1 MAESKINI
9 SSNDVSSNNVSSNV
23 IMEESN
29 IDVSKNI
36 VIFIG
41 KWNKILEIDIKNI
54 NTQIQNNKKILIL
67 VVNDVPKN
75 DENISI
81 DSIVENLNKTFKN
94 HIDLNNVTIQVIPK
108 ISEILYEKNYKIS
121 SNLMRDQIFYITKAF
136 SWRAVG
142 TLDTIFLA
150 WLITKDP
157 LTGLTIGAA
166 EFITKTVLYYFHD
179 LLWDKCIRHLKCCK
193 R

>member
-1 MAESKINI
+1 
-9 SSNDVSSNNVSSNV
+9 
-23 IMEESN
+23 MEKKLIQEIKRIKELSN
-29 IDVSKNI
+29 INEGSINETLLSDIKHFFEIASD
-36 VIFIG
+36 
-41 KWNKILEIDIKNI
+41 KILETDIKNI
-54 NTQIQNNKKILIL
+54 DTLIQNNKKILIL
-67 VVNDVPKN
+67 VVNDIPKN
-75 DENISI
+75 DENVSI
-81 DSIVENLNKTFKN
+81 DSIVENLNKMFKN

-121 SNLMRDQIFYITKAF
+121 SNLIREQIFYIIKAF